1 MKKQKNTIEYINN
14 EQSKNSPRNTNIKLI
29 CDVTGKESNSKLMT
43 KENQMLYLEIHNIDD
58 GNKMFK
64 QQLFTIATLAYKMW
78 EQMPEEEQLEDW
90 MESKIA
96 QCEQSVIAVVKTYLY
111 DEVNDDIKGMDTLN
125 YNDIIIGK

>member
-1 MKKQKNTIEYINN
+1 MANIVISEEQLKMLMEIKNKKQ
-14 EQSKNSPRNTNIKLI
+14 IKE
-29 CDVTGKESNSKLMT
+29 DK
-43 KENQMLYLEIHNIDD
+43 D
-58 GNKMFK
+58 GSYMAK

-78 EQMPEEEQLEDW
+78 EQMPEDEQLEDW

-125 YNDIIIGK
+125 YNDIVIGK

>member
-1 MKKQKNTIEYINN
+1 MANIVISEEQLKMLMEIKNKKQ
-14 EQSKNSPRNTNIKLI
+14 IKE
-29 CDVTGKESNSKLMT
+29 DK
-43 KENQMLYLEIHNIDD
+43 D
-58 GNKMFK
+58 GSYMAK

-78 EQMPEEEQLEDW
+78 EQLPEEEQLEDW

-125 YNDIIIGK
+125 YNDIVIGK

>member
-1 MKKQKNTIEYINN
+1 MANIVISEEQLKMLMDIKNKKQ
-14 EQSKNSPRNTNIKLI
+14 IKE
-29 CDVTGKESNSKLMT
+29 DK
-43 KENQMLYLEIHNIDD
+43 D
-58 GNKMFK
+58 GSYMAK

-111 DEVNDDIKGMDTLN
+111 DEVKDDIKGMDTLN

>member
-1 MKKQKNTIEYINN
+1 MKNIVISE
-14 EQSKNSPRNTNIKLI
+14 EQLKMLMEFKKSKPIKE
-29 CDVTGKESNSKLMT
+29 DK
-43 KENQMLYLEIHNIDD
+43 D
-58 GNKMFK
+58 GSYMAK